1 MSEHSTDIEQ
11 ILRQAIGF
19 ERDAHDF
26 YIEAATMAKLEHVK
40 ETLNDLAREEVKHQQ
55 NLEDLLAGNSEAII
69 GTRKS
74 EQTRDLKLAEY
85 LVAPPL
91 GEDATFQ
98 DVLIVAMKREQSS
111 NEFYSTMS
119 RIAADQS
126 AVRLFDYLAQEELIH
141 KGKVE
146 ALYDEVI
153 YRDF

>member
-1 MSEHSTDIEQ
+1 MSQQSTDIEQ

-19 ERDAHDF
+19 EQDAYDF
-26 YIEAATMAKLEHVK
+26 YTKAVAMVKLDHVRQ
-40 ETLNDLAREEVKHQQ
+40 TLSDLAKEEIKHKQ
-55 NLEDLLAGNSEAII
+55 NLQDLLSGNVEAILSV
-69 GTRKS
+69 RKP
-74 EQTRDLKLAEY
+74 QQIRDLKLAEY

-111 NEFYSTMS
+111 NEFYSTMARLAQDES
-119 RIAADQS
+119 AAQ
-126 AVRLFDYLAQEELIH
+126 LFDYLAQEELAH

-146 ALYDEVI
+146 ALYDEVV